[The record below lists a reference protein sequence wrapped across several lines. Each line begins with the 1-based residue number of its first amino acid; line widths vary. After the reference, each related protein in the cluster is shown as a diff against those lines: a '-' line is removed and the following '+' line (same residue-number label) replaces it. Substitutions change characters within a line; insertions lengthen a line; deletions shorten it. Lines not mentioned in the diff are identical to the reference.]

1 MDMKVYVSCY
11 IPSIKQ
17 TVMRIIYIHSQSTV
31 LEARDQILQA
41 LGLGEKKVLLSLRL
55 EREEFLFSGTQVYIE
70 ALHTHIDILHLLPQY
85 RLEPC
90 YTLQEEFIRHEHRS
104 PKVGDIFKLRLM
116 LPKFNEDVQD
126 ENGLDAL
133 EALQGR
139 KRNLEEENCEV
150 VMKKAKLLPT
160 SMASSIISLHEHFK
174 TSYPPSRLEWMG
186 FNHPVADV
194 AVGALVDNRF
204 ATNDCCFAYVRH
216 LQCKKLQQMIS
227 QLLVDRYEQSVV
239 EGIQA
244 YGSIKS
250 PNSLR
255 QTVDNI
261 LIVGPIDIG
270 KSHLL
275 AAAV

>member
-1 MDMKVYVSCY
+1 
-11 IPSIKQ
+11 
-17 TVMRIIYIHSQSTV
+17 
-31 LEARDQILQA
+31 
-41 LGLGEKKVLLSLRL
+41 
-55 EREEFLFSGTQVYIE
+55 
-70 ALHTHIDILHLLPQY
+70 
-85 RLEPC
+85 
-90 YTLQEEFIRHEHRS
+90 
-104 PKVGDIFKLRLM
+104 M

-139 KRNLEEENCEV
+139 KRNLEEADCEA

-160 SMASSIISLHEHFK
+160 SMDSSIISLHEHFK

-186 FNHPVADV
+186 FNHPVDIALG
-194 AVGALVDNRF
+194 AVVDNRF
-204 ATNDCCFAYVRH
+204 ATNDCRFAYARH

-244 YGSIKS
+244 YDSVKS
-250 PNSLR
+250 PNSSR
-255 QTVDNI
+255 QTIDNI
-261 LIVGPIDIG
+261 LIVGPIDIS